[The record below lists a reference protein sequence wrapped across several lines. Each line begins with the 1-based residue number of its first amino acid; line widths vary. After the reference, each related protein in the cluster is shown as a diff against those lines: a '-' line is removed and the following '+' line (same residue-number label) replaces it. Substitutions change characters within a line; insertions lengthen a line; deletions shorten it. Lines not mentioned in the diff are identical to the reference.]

1 MVFIWR
7 RLINLKLYKGGLIL
21 KDEIMSL
28 LTDYGELTLDM
39 FLRDGII
46 KELPIVGST
55 FSMIKISA
63 DIRDRI
69 FMEKLKSFIEYI
81 EKNTKWQEKFSD
93 VEECSKISKQ
103 LLYIVDSCDDDK
115 KLKLIGMAFNYL
127 VKGEMN
133 KDDYFFTVN
142 MISKSFYPYLE
153 MLLDIDESDKRFPN
167 DGMKY
172 HYDGIAHLLNIGV
185 LDYDGQTPM
194 LINEKTKKIESR
206 PCIIVTLN
214 CYGNFIRGLLS
225 MLN

>member
-1 MVFIWR
+1 M
-7 RLINLKLYKGGLIL
+7 

-69 FMEKLKSFIEYI
+69 FLEKLKSFIENI

-93 VEECSKISKQ
+93 IEECSRISKQ

-127 VKGEMN
+127 EKGEIN

-153 MLLDIDESDKRFPN
+153 MLLDIDESDERFPN
-167 DGMKY
+167 DGTKY
-172 HYDGIAHLLNIGV
+172 HYDGIVHLLNIGA
-185 LDYDGQTPM
+185 LDYDGQIPM
-194 LINEKTKKIESR
+194 LINEKTNEIESR

-225 MLN
+225 MLNESLKS

>member
-1 MVFIWR
+1 M
-7 RLINLKLYKGGLIL
+7 

-28 LTDYGELTLDM
+28 LTDFDEFTLDT

-55 FSMIKISA
+55 FSMVKISA

-69 FMEKLKSFIEYI
+69 FMEKLKSFIENI

-93 VEECSKISKQ
+93 IEECSKISKQ

-127 VKGEMN
+127 VNGEMN

-153 MLLDIDESDKRFPN
+153 MLLDIDEPDERFPN
-167 DGMKY
+167 DGKKY
-172 HYDGIAHLLNIGV
+172 HYDGIAHLLNIGA
-185 LDYDGQTPM
+185 LDYDGQIPM
-194 LINEKTKKIESR
+194 LVNEKTKEIESR

-214 CYGNFIRGLLS
+214 CYGIFIRGLLS
-225 MLN
+225 RLNEP

>member
-133 KDDYFFTVN
+133 KDDYFFSVN

-194 LINEKTKKIESR
+194 LINEKTKKIELR

>member
-28 LTDYGELTLDM
+28 LTDYGELTLDI

-194 LINEKTKKIESR
+194 LINEKTKKIELR

>member
-1 MVFIWR
+1 
-7 RLINLKLYKGGLIL
+7 
-21 KDEIMSL
+21 MSL

-133 KDDYFFTVN
+133 KDDYFFSVN

-194 LINEKTKKIESR
+194 LINEKTKKIELR

>member
-1 MVFIWR
+1 M
-7 RLINLKLYKGGLIL
+7 KY
-21 KDEIMSL
+21 EIMSL

-55 FSMIKISA
+55 FSMVKISA

-69 FMEKLKSFIEYI
+69 FMEKLKNFIENI
-81 EKNTKWQEKFSD
+81 EKNTKWQERFSD
-93 VEECSKISKQ
+93 IEECSKISKQ

-133 KDDYFFTVN
+133 KDDYFFIVN

-153 MLLDIDESDKRFPN
+153 MLLDIDESDGRFPN
-167 DGMKY
+167 DGTKY
-172 HYDGIAHLLNIGV
+172 HYDGIVHLLNIGA
-185 LDYDGQTPM
+185 LDYDGQIPM
-194 LINEKTKKIESR
+194 LINEETNEIESR

-225 MLN
+225 MLNES

>member
-1 MVFIWR
+1 M
-7 RLINLKLYKGGLIL
+7 

-69 FMEKLKSFIEYI
+69 FLEKLKSFIENI

-93 VEECSKISKQ
+93 IEECSRISKQ

-127 VKGEMN
+127 AKGEIN

-153 MLLDIDESDKRFPN
+153 TSPLLMAEQKEASIHRLILRQYEEQ
-167 DGMKY
+167 
-172 HYDGIAHLLNIGV
+172 ALN
-185 LDYDGQTPM
+185 
-194 LINEKTKKIESR
+194 
-206 PCIIVTLN
+206 
-214 CYGNFIRGLLS
+214 
-225 MLN
+225 

>member
-1 MVFIWR
+1 M
-7 RLINLKLYKGGLIL
+7 KE
-21 KDEIMSL
+21 EIMSL
-28 LTDYGELTLDM
+28 LKDYGELTLDM

-55 FSMIKISA
+55 FSMVKISA

-69 FMEKLKSFIEYI
+69 FMEKLKSFIENI

-93 VEECSKISKQ
+93 IEECSKISKQ
-103 LLYIVDSCDDDK
+103 LLYIIDSCDDDK

-133 KDDYFFTVN
+133 KEDYFFTVN

-153 MLLDIDESDKRFPN
+153 MLLDIDESDERFPN
-167 DGMKY
+167 DGTKY
-172 HYDGIAHLLNIGV
+172 HYDGIVHLLNIGA
-185 LDYDGQTPM
+185 LDYDGQIPM
-194 LINEKTKKIESR
+194 LINEKTNEIESR

-225 MLN
+225 MLNESLKS

>member
-1 MVFIWR
+1 M
-7 RLINLKLYKGGLIL
+7 

-55 FSMIKISA
+55 FSM
-63 DIRDRI
+63 
-69 FMEKLKSFIEYI
+69 EKSFIENI

-93 VEECSKISKQ
+93 IEECSKISKQ

-115 KLKLIGMAFNYL
+115 KLKLMGMAFNYL

-153 MLLDIDESDKRFPN
+153 LLLDIDESDERFPN
-167 DGMKY
+167 DGTKY
-172 HYDGIAHLLNIGV
+172 HYDGIAHLLNIGA

-194 LINEKTKKIESR
+194 LINEKTKKIKLFTPHKER
-206 PCIIVTLN
+206 VLPRFTK
-214 CYGNFIRGLLS
+214 
-225 MLN
+225 

>member
-1 MVFIWR
+1 M
-7 RLINLKLYKGGLIL
+7 

-133 KDDYFFTVN
+133 KDDYFFSVN

-194 LINEKTKKIESR
+194 LINEKTKKIELR

>member
-1 MVFIWR
+1 M
-7 RLINLKLYKGGLIL
+7 

-69 FMEKLKSFIEYI
+69 FLEKLKSFIENI

-93 VEECSKISKQ
+93 IEECSRISKQ

-133 KDDYFFTVN
+133 KEDYFFTVN

-153 MLLDIDESDKRFPN
+153 MLLDIDESDERFPN
-167 DGMKY
+167 DGTKY
-172 HYDGIAHLLNIGV
+172 HYDGIVHLLNIGA
-185 LDYDGQTPM
+185 LDYDGQIPM
-194 LINEKTKKIESR
+194 LINEKTNEIESR

-225 MLN
+225 MLNESLKS

>member
-1 MVFIWR
+1 M
-7 RLINLKLYKGGLIL
+7 

-28 LTDYGELTLDM
+28 LTDYGELTLYM

-69 FMEKLKSFIEYI
+69 FLEKLKSFIENI

-93 VEECSKISKQ
+93 IEECSRISKQ

-127 VKGEMN
+127 AKGEIN

-153 MLLDIDESDKRFPN
+153 MLLDIDESDERFPN
-167 DGMKY
+167 DGTKY
-172 HYDGIAHLLNIGV
+172 HYDGIVHLLNIGA
-185 LDYDGQTPM
+185 LDYDGQIPM
-194 LINEKTKKIESR
+194 LINEKTNEIESR

-225 MLN
+225 MLNESLKS